1 MVKEIE
7 RVEQYVNLDFGSD
20 YVQMC
25 YSNFDIDDICNAIYC
40 NDNIEEVRKEMLERY
55 EKDVCIEDGD
65 YIEYNEEA
73 LKEVIRLDAY
83 LLLNCCPK
91 AHDRIEEQYHNDL
104 MEQYYERD

>member
-1 MVKEIE
+1 MLTVYHVTQSLPAQKVLKSIS
-7 RVEQYVNLDFGSD
+7 GK
-20 YVQMC
+20 
-25 YSNFDIDDICNAIYC
+25 
-40 NDNIEEVRKEMLERY
+40 EVRANIKNTY
-55 EKDVCIEDGD
+55 NVDVCFDNGE
-65 YIEYNEEA
+65 YIEYNEEK